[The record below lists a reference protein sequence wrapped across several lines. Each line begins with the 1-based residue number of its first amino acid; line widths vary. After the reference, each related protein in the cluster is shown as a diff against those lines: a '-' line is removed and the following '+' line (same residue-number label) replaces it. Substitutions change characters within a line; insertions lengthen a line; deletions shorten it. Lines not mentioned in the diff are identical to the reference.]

1 MFAWADAPFSETL
14 TVSVHPR
21 EESSDLGAGQGEA
34 AAKPPDDVNDD
45 LGRELFFYEQALE
58 AGRRAIGQAI
68 AEGMFQGIR

>member
-1 MFAWADAPFSETL
+1 MFAWADVPFSETL

-21 EESSDLGAGQGEA
+21 EDNSDSAAGESETT
-34 AAKPPDDVNDD
+34 AKPPDEVNDD

-68 AEGMFQGIR
+68 TEGRFARA